1 MLVPRVWEK
10 PDLLY
15 RFVES
20 RFVEPAEEPV
30 IVLGNQKSGTSVV
43 AHLLADAAGLSKTI
57 DAPPFWRNRFR
68 LLYYGDRTV
77 EELVDAYSVYFDVDL
92 VKEPMLTF
100 AYDQVRERFPD
111 ADYVQVVRDPRDNI
125 RSLLDRHDLPGD
137 AERLPDSHRERLE
150 AKKKTTID
158 ADLWAEPGDHYIDVL
173 AKRWNMA
180 VDPIFEADQSPTV
193 VRYEDFV
200 EDKVGTIHDL
210 ADSLDL
216 EIVEDISEK
225 VDRSFQPRGQ
235 RRGRSYP
242 EVFGE
247 ENLDRI
253 ERICGD
259 RMVELGYEPQRETPR
274 LA

>member
-1 MLVPRVWEK
+1 MFVPRVWENT
-10 PDLLY
+10 DLLY
-15 RFVES
+15 RFLES

-30 IVLGNQKSGTSVV
+30 IVFGNQKSGTSAI

-57 DAPPFWRNRFR
+57 DTPPLWGTRFR
-68 LLYYGDRTV
+68 LISEGDRSL
-77 EELVDAYSVYFDVDL
+77 EEVVGAYSVYFDVDL

-100 AYDQVRERFPD
+100 AYDEVRDRFPD

-137 AERLPDSHRERLE
+137 ADRLPEETHERLASNG
-150 AKKKTTID
+150 KVTVD
-158 ADLWAEPGDHYIDVL
+158 ADLWAEPGDHYIEVL

-180 VDPIFEADQSPTV
+180 VDPIFEADESPTV

-200 EDKVGTIHDL
+200 DDKVGTIHDL
-210 ADSLDL
+210 AERLDL

-242 EVFGE
+242 EVFGQ
-247 ENLDRI
+247 ENLRRI

-259 RMVELGYEPQRETPR
+259 RMVELGYEPRRETPP